1 MPEQIRLDKWLWAA
15 RFFKTR
21 SLCAQEIG
29 KGRILL
35 NRQLP
40 KASREVKPG
49 DLVEIRRGDA
59 TVTVIV
65 QAVSNVRGPA
75 QAAQQ
80 LYTETPE
87 SIAARER
94 AAELRRLAPE
104 PARDLDA
111 GRPTKRDRRAIERL
125 RGSGQ

>member
-1 MPEQIRLDKWLWAA
+1 
-15 RFFKTR
+15 
-21 SLCAQEIG
+21 
-29 KGRILL
+29 
-35 NRQLP
+35 
-40 KASREVKPG
+40 
-49 DLVEIRRGDA
+49 VEIRRGDA
-59 TVTVIV
+59 TVTVVV

-80 LYTETPE
+80 LYTETPD

-104 PARDLDA
+104 PARDLNA

-125 RGSGQ
+125 RGSQ

>member
-21 SLCAQEIG
+21 SLCAQEID
-29 KGRILL
+29 KGRVLL
-35 NRQLP
+35 NQQQP
-40 KASREVKPG
+40 KASRDVKPG
-49 DLVEIRRGDA
+49 DHVEVRRGDTTIA
-59 TVTVIV
+59 VIV

-80 LYTETPE
+80 LYTETPD

-104 PARDLDA
+104 PARDLNA

-125 RGSGQ
+125 RGGQ